1 VDKIET
7 FVNDN
12 LICFLNEIKEIDRK
26 IEIINFIREIDETFG
41 VNKLMEV
48 EELISRKKYLERD
61 FNDLLRI
68 VKTA

>member
-1 VDKIET
+1 MDKIET